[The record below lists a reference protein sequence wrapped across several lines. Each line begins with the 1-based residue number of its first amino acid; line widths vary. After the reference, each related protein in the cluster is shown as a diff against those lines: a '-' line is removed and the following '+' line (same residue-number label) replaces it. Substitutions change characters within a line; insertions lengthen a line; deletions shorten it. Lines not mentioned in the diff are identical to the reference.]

1 MSDDIV
7 ENLKQPSHWF
17 RIAFMVAMAI
27 VLYVVSLV
35 LTVLTIAQALFS
47 VFTGSDNESLRSM
60 GKDLSTYVHQILE
73 FLTYNSEVKPFPFS
87 PYPMREAATT
97 YGAGARPEVDP
108 EVEAYVAE
116 ANEAA
121 AESAKSS
128 LKPKRA
134 PRKPAVNKTPPPD
147 IPPIDATDI

>member
-7 ENLKQPSHWF
+7 ENLRQPSHWF

-35 LTVLTIAQALFS
+35 LTVLTVAQALFS
-47 VFTGSDNESLRSM
+47 VFTGSDNENLRSL

-87 PYPMREAATT
+87 PYPVSEPAPASS
-97 YGAGARPEVDP
+97 GAKSAVGPN
-108 EVEAYVAE
+108 VESYVAE
-116 ANEAA
+116 ANAAA
-121 AESAKSS
+121 AESTESPQ
-128 LKPKRA
+128 KPPRA
-134 PRKPAVNKTPPPD
+134 PRKPAVKKTPPAAT
-147 IPPIDATDI
+147 PPADATDI